1 MSRLED
7 CICILSYH
15 STHLC
20 TDLLQV
26 LHIKERKPFLPDQN
40 RKFLLLVKFL
50 SLSSTFS
57 FSFLLQISAADLS
70 KSLKSSI
77 FVQSSVGNHKI
88 CIIIVTYSVVAD
100 SLLVYQVTGS
110 HDISGTTGL
119 ILGWIK
125 KLEYKNRM

>member
-7 CICILSYH
+7 CICILSHH

-40 RKFLLLVKFL
+40 RIILLFVKFM
-50 SLSSTFS
+50 SSTFS
-57 FSFLLQISAADLS
+57 FSFLLQMSAADLS

>member
-40 RKFLLLVKFL
+40 RIILLFVKFM
-50 SLSSTFS
+50 SSTFS
-57 FSFLLQISAADLS
+57 FSFLLQMSAADLS